1 MLLLVPVHAAVL
13 LKVNGNPGGWATA
26 IYWTVHVFRLP
37 LFFAMSGFFLAL
49 LLTRKGLEQ
58 TARNRTMRI
67 LIPLAVG
74 LVTIVP
80 LWVLAA
86 QATGVSTSGDGGPQT
101 GSAFSLEP
109 SFLWF
114 LWYLLIVDAV
124 AISAHLL
131 APAQLRRAGTAVR
144 AALERPLLGI
154 CALAVPTALTLW
166 PEPTWVQDPDSGTFV
181 PELPALAYY
190 ALFFAL
196 GATLFANRDIVATL
210 ARSAWRWTAVA
221 VLAAIPAG
229 ILFGLHNSAQG
240 TSAVVHAAAL
250 LIYAIATWTCL
261 LALVG
266 LATRYMHRP
275 RPIFRYVADSSYW
288 IYLSHLPAMVLVIAL
303 VGTTA
308 LGTAPSFL
316 LVTVASLAFSFATY
330 PLFVRYTVIGRV
342 LNGPRERPRRGLVQ
356 RLAPGSLG
364 LIR

>member
-1 MLLLVPVHAAVL
+1 MLLLVPVHAAIL

-49 LLTRKGLEQ
+49 LLTRKGFRQ

-67 LIPLAVG
+67 LIPLLVG

-80 LWVLAA
+80 LLVLAA
-86 QATGVSTSGDGGPQT
+86 EATGVSTRGDGAPET
-101 GSAFSLEP
+101 GGTFAFEP

-114 LWYLLIVDAV
+114 LWYLLIVDGV
-124 AISAHLL
+124 AISAYLL
-131 APAQLRRAGTAVR
+131 APAHLARAGKVVR
-144 AALERPLLGI
+144 GAIERPLLGI

-166 PEPTWVQDPDSGTFV
+166 SEPTWVQDPDASTFV

-196 GATLFANRDIVATL
+196 GATLFNSRDVVQGL
-210 ARSAWRWTAVA
+210 ARSAWRWAAVA
-221 VLAAIPAG
+221 AAAAIPAG
-229 ILFGLHNSAQG
+229 MLFGLHNSAHG
-240 TSAVVHAAAL
+240 TSAALHAAAL

-266 LATRYMHRP
+266 LATRYLDRP
-275 RPIFRYVADSSYW
+275 RPVFRYVADSSYW
-288 IYLSHLPAMVLVIAL
+288 IYLSHLPAMVLAIAL
-303 VGTTA
+303 IETTA
-308 LGTAPSFL
+308 LGTAPSYAF
-316 LVTVASLAFSFATY
+316 VTLASLAFSFATY

-342 LNGPRERPRRGLVQ
+342 LNGRRERPRRSLAQ
-356 RLAPGSLG
+356 RLAVG